1 MTGSGVSADSELTE
15 NVAEALKD
23 SLLPLRHLPP
33 ASQLALQVGHP
44 VPADTTGRDAVEP
57 GEVRGDV
64 QGEAVGGDPTRG
76 KLHSDGCDLL
86 LPYPYPRVL
95 RMRPALDPVVLQD
108 PDNDPLQP
116 PQVAVRVAVA

>member
-1 MTGSGVSADSELTE
+1 MTGCGVSADSELTE

-23 SLLPLRHLPP
+23 SLLRLRHLHL

-76 KLHSDGCDLL
+76 ELHADGRDLL
-86 LPYPYPRVL
+86 LPHPHPRVF
-95 RMRPALDPVVLQD
+95 RMIPALDPVVGERADEDFLE
-108 PDNDPLQP
+108 P
-116 PQVAVRVAVA
+116 PQITVRITLA

>member
-1 MTGSGVSADSELTE
+1 MTGCGVSADSELTE

-23 SLLPLRHLPP
+23 SLLRLRHLHL

-76 KLHSDGCDLL
+76 ELHADGRDLL
-86 LPYPYPRVL
+86 LPHPHPRVF
-95 RMRPALDPVVLQD
+95 RMVAAFESVVPQNPDDDLLQ
-108 PDNDPLQP
+108 L
-116 PQVAVRVAVA
+116 PQVTVRV